1 MLSVNYIHELD
12 RSVTEFKDMPI
23 GQKFWWFIPRKHS
36 HIFEKFCRLLLKEMN
51 YTCPNFIAHRFLMAN
66 PTLLKDIGID
76 VHYALQ
82 EEGQYTVVFPRV
94 YHCGKSQQQVDLQN

>member
-1 MLSVNYIHELD
+1 
-12 RSVTEFKDMPI
+12 
-23 GQKFWWFIPRKHS
+23 
-36 HIFEKFCRLLLKEMN
+36 
-51 YTCPNFIAHRFLMAN
+51 MAN